1 MSHLCR
7 LLHSKTMFFLRKGVT
22 IAFSEAY
29 QFLFLSHPPP
39 RIQAKHCS
47 YQQFRGSHSQEH
59 GPRLPALT
67 KHESLPCQLPCSPHL
82 IKGFKGRNAV
92 AAGGL
97 RSWMAGVIANE
108 HYLQLL

>member
-59 GPRLPALT
+59 GPRLLG
-67 KHESLPCQLPCSPHL
+67 S
-82 IKGFKGRNAV
+82 
-92 AAGGL
+92 AGG
-97 RSWMAGVIANE
+97 RHWCA
-108 HYLQLL
+108 